1 MTTLHVNLADLRPGV
16 RYSFKNPGNQSIL
29 EGTFVEVD
37 QVPGEDY
44 NQYVFSN
51 VKSYNPDT
59 KTQTRMGRR
68 TYAHPTRY
76 PYDIFVVAFTE
87 LPSDL
92 NSYINA
98 FGKKRKSTQR
108 KRKSNLRKIKSNL
121 RKIKSNLRSKRYR
134 K

>member
-1 MTTLHVNLADLRPGV
+1 MSTLRVKLEDLKRGV
-16 RYSFKNPGNQSIL
+16 RYSFKDSRHGDDIL
-29 EGTFVEVD
+29 EGTLDWVKPLNDNE
-37 QVPGEDY
+37 EY
-44 NQYVFSN
+44 QYGFSN
-51 VKSYNPDT
+51 IVKYNPDT
-59 KTQTRMGRR
+59 KIQKRIGATM
-68 TYAHPTRY
+68 YNNPDRY
-76 PYDIFVVAFTE
+76 PYDFFVVAFTE

-121 RKIKSNLRSKRYR
+121 RSKRYR